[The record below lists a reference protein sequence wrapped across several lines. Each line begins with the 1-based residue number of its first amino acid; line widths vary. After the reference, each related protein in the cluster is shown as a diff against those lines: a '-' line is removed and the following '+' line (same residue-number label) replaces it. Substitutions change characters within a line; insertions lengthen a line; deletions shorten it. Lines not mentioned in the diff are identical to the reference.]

1 MAPKK
6 NTPTPASASLDATP
20 DIAPA
25 ATAAAPAATAAAPA
39 ATAAAAA
46 TAEVVIAVKKR
57 GPRKAKTDETA
68 AAPVGDAPSTEP
80 AVAAA
85 IEPAATPAKPVKKPR
100 AKKAAAAATTSESGA
115 EDDDERQQKVNTSE
129 LLALVIESMNAKAE
143 EVVGDDA
150 TDKERK
156 FRKVWTPL
164 TNEQKL
170 IIASLLM
177 TTTFDTTKTKICEG
191 FAVAFNGLITLK
203 ASCQLARRWLSPP
216 TASGKPAE
224 VGDRLRARFSICEDL
239 KRKLADAPVPEY
251 LKEKATAR
259 KNDAAAK
266 AAVKAAKLA
275 ETALTDTEKA

>member
-6 NTPTPASASLDATP
+6 NTPVSASTSTPEATP
-20 DIAPA
+20 D
-25 ATAAAPAATAAAPA
+25 
-39 ATAAAAA
+39 AAAAA
-46 TAEVVIAVKKR
+46 AAPTEDVVIAVKKR

-68 AAPVGDAPSTEP
+68 AAPVAPGTEP
-80 AVAAA
+80 ATATPATVEPVAATA
-85 IEPAATPAKPVKKPR
+85 TPAATEPAAAASKPAKKPR
-100 AKKAAAAATTSESGA
+100 AKKAAAATTSESGA

-129 LLALVIESMNAKAE
+129 LLALVIEGMNAKAE

-164 TNEQKL
+164 TNEQKS
-170 IIASLLM
+170 IIASLVM

-275 ETALTDTEKA
+275 ETALTDTEVAA